1 MSTTV
6 QTPSRSDFDWQPYAV
21 GGALLL
27 ALVFLFHMGIMNL
40 FERWGMQQELSHS
53 YFIPLI
59 TAYLLWDRR
68 EALRESLGKPH
79 WAGLV
84 MIGLSALL
92 VVGYQTTQI
101 FLIEQVGLIVSI
113 FGAALLFGGV
123 SFTRAAFFPLAFL
136 LFMIPPPFWIIT
148 VTSWTFQLWSSEL
161 GVAMIRMFGIPVLLT
176 GNVIDL
182 GVTKLQVV
190 EACSGLRYL
199 FPFLS
204 LGALAAYFYKGPLWQ
219 RALVLLST
227 IPITIFMN
235 SFRIALTGVLTSGG
249 DTSHTEG
256 LLHFFEGYVVFIMCI
271 AILLGLIVLLARFS
285 GQKNVLATLGP
296 PECSPIAPRQPWNRN
311 LFMMMAGGAAALVAA
326 VAVLIHTTEQPNYA
340 PDRESF
346 DGLALE
352 LRSEGWDVQEKPL
365 DVRTEGVLG
374 ADDYIVL
381 DLQSPEGEQINL
393 YTAYLMAQ
401 RNGQSWH
408 SPRQCLPGGGWQFEV
423 QEIVSP
429 GEGNAMGHAFNRIVM
444 KKDQVRYLVYYWYNQ
459 RGRNIA
465 DEIWMKVVLMYD
477 VATTQRSDG
486 AMIRMMTPIHPDETV
501 ADADARLAE
510 IYKEELQP
518 KLPAYIPE

>member
-1 MSTTV
+1 LSTTV
-6 QTPSRSDFDWQPYAV
+6 QTPSRSDFDWQPYAI
-21 GGALLL
+21 GGVLLL
-27 ALVFLFHMGIMNL
+27 SLGFLFHMGIMNL

-79 WAGLV
+79 WAGLA
-84 MIGLSALL
+84 IIAFSALL
-92 VVGYQTTQI
+92 VIGYQTTQI
-101 FLIEQVGLIVSI
+101 FLIEQIGLIVSI
-113 FGAALLFGGV
+113 FGAALLLGGV
-123 SFTRAAFFPLAFL
+123 SMTRVAFFPLAFL

-148 VTSWTFQLWSSEL
+148 VTSWNFQLWSSEL
-161 GVAMIRMFGIPVLLT
+161 GVAMIRMFGIPVLLS

-204 LGALAAYFYKGPLWQ
+204 LGALAGYFYKGPLWQ

-271 AILLGLIVLLARFS
+271 IILLGLIVLLARLS
-285 GQKNVLATLGP
+285 GKKNVLATLGP
-296 PECSPIAPRQPWNRN
+296 PECEPIAPKHPWNRN
-311 LFMMMAGGAAALVAA
+311 LFMMMAGGAAILVT
-326 VAVLIHTTEQPNYA
+326 VVGLFIHTTEQPNYA
-340 PDRESF
+340 PDRENFS
-346 DGLALE
+346 GLALE
-352 LRSEGWDVQEKPL
+352 LKAEGWAVQEQPL
-365 DVRTEGVLG
+365 NTNTEQVLG

-381 DLQSPEGEQINL
+381 DLMSPEGEHFNL

-408 SPRQCLPGGGWQFEV
+408 SPRQCLPGGGWDFEV
-423 QEIVSP
+423 QEIVP
-429 GEGNAMGHAFNRIVM
+429 AGEGNAMGHPFNRIVM
-444 KKDQVRYLVYYWYNQ
+444 KNDQVRYLVYYWYNQ

-486 AMIRMMTPIHPDETV
+486 AMIRLMTPIHPDETV
-501 ADADARLAE
+501 ADADARLAGM
-510 IYKEELQP
+510 YQDLQP
-518 KLPAYIPE
+518 KLPTYIPE